1 MTDRGRNRERKRQR
15 KWQEAEK
22 DEDKTGKW
30 CWGGEESIRH
40 AQGEMWQGERGE
52 RKTNSLSL
60 SLSPTRGLEDFCCV
74 DWICGTFLLMEM
86 FCSVFVLVGHRRCQ
100 IPEAVV
106 LTWTEMTFRSVP
118 GGSEGDAI
126 ETALLR
132 AEFMTMTERKLK
144 RNDRNMSSVL
154 SVLKL
159 YACFHVFS
167 SWTFCFCLCLF
178 SFAALLWLLS
188 LQTIFKTSAKSK
200 V

>member
-1 MTDRGRNRERKRQR
+1 
-15 KWQEAEK
+15 
-22 DEDKTGKW
+22 
-30 CWGGEESIRH
+30 
-40 AQGEMWQGERGE
+40 
-52 RKTNSLSL
+52 
-60 SLSPTRGLEDFCCV
+60 
-74 DWICGTFLLMEM
+74 MEM

-106 LTWTEMTFRSVP
+106 TFRSVP

-126 ETALLR
+126 ETAVLR

-144 RNDRNMSSVL
+144 RNDRNTSSVL

-159 YACFHVFS
+159 CACVFILNFLLLS
-167 SWTFCFCLCLF
+167 VFVLV
-178 SFAALLWLLS
+178 AALLWLLS